1 MLWYRLLKNRAGILL
16 TGDHDS
22 LHELYEIVHD
32 VNERSPLLR
41 EEDGPF
47 LGLAYDVRKAY
58 EQQREILQPPKGHE
72 EIGVRYGVEILWPV
86 LLVQHRMLRVSLGYL
101 DHSRRHQAITYALEA
116 VIEAGLREDFATEGQ
131 TIVDYWLQIDPTSD
145 IFQKL
150 DSRGALF
157 CSWTKA
163 ERKRRFASLLL
174 SFHFMYEYSSG
185 LPDRRPP
192 PRRHIT
198 AGVGAMA
205 GCRMARSKLV
215 AGNLGG

>member
-192 PRRHIT
+192 PPDAISPQELARWQ
-198 AGVGAMA
+198 GVEWPDP
-205 GCRMARSKLV
+205 
-215 AGNLGG
+215 NW